1 MVQFSHPY
9 MTIGKAIALTIW
21 TFVGKVM
28 SLLFNRLSRRLNFPS
43 EEQVAFN
50 FMASNKCP
58 CSQSY
63 GFTNCYVWIWEL
75 EHEEG
80 WVSKNWCFWIMM
92 LGKTLESPLDCKKIK
107 PVNPKGNQPWIFTG
121 RTLKLG
127 KIENG
132 GVFYRK
138 FSLLSQVEVKWK
150 SLSHVRLFVT
160 PWTIQ
165 SMEFSRPEYWS
176 G

>member
-1 MVQFSHPY
+1 MVTAAMKLKTFAPWKKRYDKPRQCIRKQRHHFADKGPY
-9 MTIGKAIALTIW
+9 
-21 TFVGKVM
+21 
-28 SLLFNRLSRRLNFPS
+28 
-43 EEQVAFN
+43 
-50 FMASNKCP
+50 
-58 CSQSY
+58 SQSY
-63 GFTNCYVWIWEL
+63 GFSSNHVWMWEL
-75 EHEEG
+75 DHKEA
-80 WVSKNWCFWIMM
+80 WAMKSWCFWIVM
-92 LGKTLESPLDCKKIK
+92 LEKTLESPLDCKKIK